1 MKAVVQRVLGAAVRT
16 REGEVSRIG
25 PGMFVLLGVA
35 RGDTAEL
42 ATKLARKVAALRI
55 FSDPGGRLTESLG
68 DRQILCVSQ
77 FTLLGDASRGNRPG
91 FQEAAPSEEAEPL
104 YDLFCAEVGAAK
116 GAFGEDMEI
125 ELVLDGPVTIEIS
138 M

>member
-1 MKAVVQRVLGAAVRT
+1 MRAVVQRVVRAAVRT
-16 REGEVSRIG
+16 GEGEVSRIG

-35 RGDTAEL
+35 RGDTAEVATRL
-42 ATKLARKVAALRI
+42 ANKVAALRI
-55 FSDPGGRLTESLG
+55 FSDPDGRLTESLG

-91 FQEAAPSEEAEPL
+91 YQQAAPGEEAEPL
-104 YDLFCAEVGAAK
+104 YELFCAEAGAER

-125 ELVLDGPVTIEIS
+125 ELVLDGPVTIEIA